1 MSRAKRETSSPCC
14 ISRCMEDALLL
25 EKAACTRG
33 RDFFLKTGGFYA
45 QQPNL
50 SCITEKECV
59 KEGNEI
65 LLLFVYL
72 HIKRFFL
79 SYKHKKQSK
88 PLTGLPRR
96 L

>member
-1 MSRAKRETSSPCC
+1 
-14 ISRCMEDALLL
+14 MEDAVLL
-25 EKAACTRG
+25 EKAAYRRG
-33 RDFFLKTGGFYA
+33 RVFFLKTGGFFA

-50 SCITEKECV
+50 SCITETECV
-59 KEGNEI
+59 EENKI

-79 SYKHKKQSK
+79 SYKHKKE
-88 PLTGLPRR
+88 LTGLPRR